1 MVANIFCYFV
11 SGTEGVLNMKKE
23 KGMTLLE
30 VSLALIVTTSV
41 MVTVWVSIQ
50 DMIRFYLTRTVAY
63 TVINTMN
70 IAIDTCKKQ
79 SGQSGQSG
87 QCVITDGSLP
97 KGNLTIKIKGP
108 HIIGCL
114 TLDGKINEDILK
126 HMTSFYY
133 VKKSGAKGD
142 KHLSSLPIHPVEQP
156 SDWCDKKQLEF
167 YYRILK

>member
-1 MVANIFCYFV
+1 MNIFCYFV
-11 SGTEGVLNMKKE
+11 SGTEGVRNMKKE

-41 MVTVWVSIQ
+41 MVTVWFSIQ
-50 DMIRFYLTRTVAY
+50 DIIRFYLTRTVAY
-63 TVINTMN
+63 TVINKMN

-79 SGQSGQSG
+79 ST
-87 QCVITDGSLP
+87 QCVITDMGSSLP
-97 KGNLTIKIKGP
+97 KGNFTIKIKDSN
-108 HIIGCL
+108 IIGCL

-133 VKKSGAKGD
+133 VKNSGAKD
-142 KHLSSLPIHPVEQP
+142 KYLSSLPIHPVEQP
-156 SDWCDKKQLEF
+156 GDLCDGKQLEF

>member
-1 MVANIFCYFV
+1 
-11 SGTEGVLNMKKE
+11 MKKE

-41 MVTVWVSIQ
+41 MVTVWFSIQ

-70 IAIDTCKKQ
+70 IAIDTCKKNKDR
-79 SGQSGQSG
+79 
-87 QCVITDGSLP
+87 CVITDIDGSLP
-97 KGNLTIKIKGP
+97 KGKGNLTIKIDDSN
-108 HIIGCL
+108 IIGCL

-133 VKKSGAKGD
+133 VKNSGAKD
-142 KHLSSLPIHPVEQP
+142 DNYLSSLPIHPVKQP
-156 SDWCDKKQLEF
+156 KDLCNEKQLEF

>member
-1 MVANIFCYFV
+1 
-11 SGTEGVLNMKKE
+11 MKKE

-70 IAIDTCKKQ
+70 IAIDTCKKK
-79 SGQSGQSG
+79 SG
-87 QCVITDGSLP
+87 QCDITDIGSPP
-97 KGNLTIKIKGP
+97 KGNLTININNSN
-108 HIIGCL
+108 IIGCL

-133 VKKSGAKGD
+133 VKKPDAKGD
-142 KHLSSLPIHPVEQP
+142 KYLSSLPIHPVEQP
-156 SDWCDKKQLEF
+156 RYFCGEKQLEF
-167 YYRILK
+167 SYRILK

>member
-1 MVANIFCYFV
+1 
-11 SGTEGVLNMKKE
+11 MKKE

-70 IAIDTCKKQ
+70 IAIDTCKKK
-79 SGQSGQSG
+79 SGK
-87 QCVITDGSLP
+87 CVITDIAGSLP
-97 KGNLTIKIKGP
+97 KGNLTIKINDP
-108 HIIGCL
+108 DIIGCL

-133 VKKSGAKGD
+133 VKNSGAKD
-142 KHLSSLPIHPVEQP
+142 DNYLSSLPIHPVKQP
-156 SDWCDKKQLEF
+156 IKKLCDDEKQLEF

>member
-1 MVANIFCYFV
+1 
-11 SGTEGVLNMKKE
+11 MKKE

-70 IAIDTCKKQ
+70 IAIDTCKKK
-79 SGQSGQSG
+79 SG
-87 QCVITDGSLP
+87 QCDITDITDIAGSPP
-97 KGNLTIKIKGP
+97 KGNLTIKINNSN
-108 HIIGCL
+108 IIGCL

-133 VKKSGAKGD
+133 VKKPDAKGD
-142 KHLSSLPIHPVEQP
+142 KYLSSLPIHPVVQP
-156 SDWCDKKQLEF
+156 RYFCGEKQLEF
-167 YYRILK
+167 SYRILK

>member
-1 MVANIFCYFV
+1 
-11 SGTEGVLNMKKE
+11 MKKE

-70 IAIDTCKKQ
+70 IAIDTCKK
-79 SGQSGQSG
+79 GK
-87 QCVITDGSLP
+87 CDITDIAGSSP
-97 KGNLTIKIKGP
+97 QGNLTITINNSN
-108 HIIGCL
+108 ITGCL

-133 VKKSGAKGD
+133 VKKPDAEGD
-142 KHLSSLPIHPVEQP
+142 KYLSSLPIHPVKQP
-156 SDWCDKKQLEF
+156 RYFCGEKQLQF
-167 YYRILK
+167 SYRILK

>member
-1 MVANIFCYFV
+1 
-11 SGTEGVLNMKKE
+11 MKKE

-79 SGQSGQSG
+79 SGQ
-87 QCVITDGSLP
+87 CVITDIGGSLP
-97 KGNLTIKIKGP
+97 KGNLTIKINYP

-133 VKKSGAKGD
+133 VKNSGAKGD
-142 KHLSSLPIHPVEQP
+142 NYLSSLPIHPVEQP
-156 SDWCDKKQLEF
+156 SALCGKNSLNF
-167 YYRILK
+167 ITGY

>member
-79 SGQSGQSG
+79 SGQSGQ
-87 QCVITDGSLP
+87 CVITDIGGSLP
-97 KGNLTIKIKGP
+97 KGNLTIKINYP
-108 HIIGCL
+108 DIIGCL

-133 VKKSGAKGD
+133 VKNSGAKGD
-142 KHLSSLPIHPVEQP
+142 NYLSSLPIHPVEQP
-156 SDWCDKKQLEF
+156 RDLCDEKQLEF

>member
-1 MVANIFCYFV
+1 
-11 SGTEGVLNMKKE
+11 MKKE

-41 MVTVWVSIQ
+41 MVTVWASIQ

-70 IAIDTCKKQ
+70 IAIDTCKKK
-79 SGQSGQSG
+79 SG
-87 QCVITDGSLP
+87 QCVITDIAGSLS
-97 KGNLTIKIKGP
+97 KGNLTIKINDP
-108 HIIGCL
+108 DIIGCL

-133 VKKSGAKGD
+133 VKNSGAKGD
-142 KHLSSLPIHPVEQP
+142 NYLSSLPIHPVKQP
-156 SDWCDKKQLEF
+156 IKLCDDEKQLEF

>member
-1 MVANIFCYFV
+1 
-11 SGTEGVLNMKKE
+11 MKKE

-70 IAIDTCKKQ
+70 IAIDTCKKNR
-79 SGQSGQSG
+79 GK
-87 QCVITDGSLP
+87 CDITDIAGSSP
-97 KGNLTIKIKGP
+97 QGNLTITINNSN
-108 HIIGCL
+108 ITGCL

-133 VKKSGAKGD
+133 VKKPDAKGD
-142 KHLSSLPIHPVEQP
+142 KYLSSLPIHPVEQP
-156 SDWCDKKQLEF
+156 RYLCGEKQLQF
-167 YYRILK
+167 SYRILK

>member
-79 SGQSGQSG
+79 KG
-87 QCVITDGSLP
+87 QCVITDIGGSLP
-97 KGNLTIKIKGP
+97 KGNLTIKINDSN
-108 HIIGCL
+108 IIGCL

-133 VKKSGAKGD
+133 VKNSGAKDD
-142 KHLSSLPIHPVEQP
+142 KYLSSLPIHPVKQP
-156 SDWCDKKQLEF
+156 KGLCDEKQLEF

>member
-1 MVANIFCYFV
+1 
-11 SGTEGVLNMKKE
+11 MKKE

-87 QCVITDGSLP
+87 QCVITDIGGSPP
-97 KGNLTIKIKGP
+97 KGNLTIKIKDP

-133 VKKSGAKGD
+133 VKNSGAKGD
-142 KHLSSLPIHPVEQP
+142 NYLSSLPIHPVEQP
-156 SDWCDKKQLEF
+156 KPSDLCDKKQLAF

>member
-1 MVANIFCYFV
+1 
-11 SGTEGVLNMKKE
+11 MKKE

-70 IAIDTCKKQ
+70 IAIDTCKKNR
-79 SGQSGQSG
+79 GK
-87 QCVITDGSLP
+87 CDITDIAGSSP
-97 KGNLTIKIKGP
+97 QGNLTITINNSN
-108 HIIGCL
+108 ITGCL

-133 VKKSGAKGD
+133 VKKPEGD
-142 KHLSSLPIHPVEQP
+142 KYLSSLPIHPVEQP
-156 SDWCDKKQLEF
+156 RYSCGEKQLQF
-167 YYRILK
+167 SYRILK

>member
-41 MVTVWVSIQ
+41 MVTVWFSIQ

-70 IAIDTCKKQ
+70 IAIDTCKKKK
-79 SGQSGQSG
+79 GR
-87 QCVITDGSLP
+87 CVITDIDGSLS
-97 KGNLTIKIKGP
+97 KGNLTIKINDSN
-108 HIIGCL
+108 ITGCL

-133 VKKSGAKGD
+133 VKNSGAKDD
-142 KHLSSLPIHPVEQP
+142 KYLSSLPIHPVKQLKGLCNE
-156 SDWCDKKQLEF
+156 KQLEF

>member
-1 MVANIFCYFV
+1 
-11 SGTEGVLNMKKE
+11 MKKE

-41 MVTVWVSIQ
+41 MVTVWFSIQ
-50 DMIRFYLTRTVAY
+50 DIIRFYLTRTVAY
-63 TVINTMN
+63 TVINKMN

-79 SGQSGQSG
+79 SAQSAQSA
-87 QCVITDGSLP
+87 QCVITDMGSSLP
-97 KGNLTIKIKGP
+97 KGNFTIKIKDP
-108 HIIGCL
+108 DIIGCL

-133 VKKSGAKGD
+133 VKNSGAKD
-142 KHLSSLPIHPVEQP
+142 NYLSSLPIHPVEQP
-156 SDWCDKKQLEF
+156 RNLCDGKQLAF

>member
-1 MVANIFCYFV
+1 
-11 SGTEGVLNMKKE
+11 MKKE

-70 IAIDTCKKQ
+70 IAIDTCKKNR
-79 SGQSGQSG
+79 GK
-87 QCVITDGSLP
+87 CDITDIAGSSP
-97 KGNLTIKIKGP
+97 QGNLTITINNSN
-108 HIIGCL
+108 ITGCL

-133 VKKSGAKGD
+133 VKKPDAKGD
-142 KHLSSLPIHPVEQP
+142 KYLSSLPIHPVEQP
-156 SDWCDKKQLEF
+156 RYFCGEKQLQF
-167 YYRILK
+167 SYRILK

>member
-1 MVANIFCYFV
+1 
-11 SGTEGVLNMKKE
+11 MKKE

-79 SGQSGQSG
+79 SGQ
-87 QCVITDGSLP
+87 CVITDIGDSLP
-97 KGNLTIKIKGP
+97 KGNLTIKINDP

-126 HMTSFYY
+126 HMTSFY
-133 VKKSGAKGD
+133 
-142 KHLSSLPIHPVEQP
+142 
-156 SDWCDKKQLEF
+156 
-167 YYRILK
+167 

>member
-1 MVANIFCYFV
+1 
-11 SGTEGVLNMKKE
+11 MKKE

-79 SGQSGQSG
+79 RG
-87 QCVITDGSLP
+87 QCVITDSSLP
-97 KGNLTIKIKGP
+97 KGNLTIKINNSN
-108 HIIGCL
+108 IIGCL

-142 KHLSSLPIHPVEQP
+142 NYLSSLPIHPVEQP
-156 SDWCDKKQLEF
+156 RGLCDEKQLEF

>member
-1 MVANIFCYFV
+1 
-11 SGTEGVLNMKKE
+11 MKKE

-41 MVTVWVSIQ
+41 MVTVWFSIQ
-50 DMIRFYLTRTVAY
+50 DIIRFYLTRTVAY
-63 TVINTMN
+63 TVINKMN

-79 SGQSGQSG
+79 SA
-87 QCVITDGSLP
+87 QCVITDMGSSLP
-97 KGNLTIKIKGP
+97 KGNFTIEIKDP

-133 VKKSGAKGD
+133 VKNSGAKD
-142 KHLSSLPIHPVEQP
+142 KYLSSLPIHPVEQP
-156 SDWCDKKQLEF
+156 GYLCDGKQLEF

>member
-1 MVANIFCYFV
+1 
-11 SGTEGVLNMKKE
+11 MKKE

-70 IAIDTCKKQ
+70 IAIDTCKKK
-79 SGQSGQSG
+79 GG
-87 QCVITDGSLP
+87 QCDITDITDIAGSPP
-97 KGNLTIKIKGP
+97 KGNLTININNSN
-108 HIIGCL
+108 IIGCL

-133 VKKSGAKGD
+133 VKKPDAKGD
-142 KHLSSLPIHPVEQP
+142 KYLSSLPIHPVKQSRYFCGE
-156 SDWCDKKQLEF
+156 KQLEF
-167 YYRILK
+167 SYRILK

>member
-1 MVANIFCYFV
+1 
-11 SGTEGVLNMKKE
+11 MKKE

-79 SGQSGQSG
+79 SKQSG
-87 QCVITDGSLP
+87 QCVITDIG
-97 KGNLTIKIKGP
+97 KGNLTIKINDP
-108 HIIGCL
+108 DITGCL

-133 VKKSGAKGD
+133 VKKSGAKDD
-142 KHLSSLPIHPVEQP
+142 KYLSSLPIHPV
-156 SDWCDKKQLEF
+156 
-167 YYRILK
+167 

>member
-1 MVANIFCYFV
+1 
-11 SGTEGVLNMKKE
+11 MKKE

>member
-70 IAIDTCKKQ
+70 IAIDTCKKK
-79 SGQSGQSG
+79 SG
-87 QCVITDGSLP
+87 QCDITDITDIAGSPP
-97 KGNLTIKIKGP
+97 KGNLTIKINNST
-108 HIIGCL
+108 IIGCL

-133 VKKSGAKGD
+133 VKKPDAKGD
-142 KHLSSLPIHPVEQP
+142 KYLSSLPIHPVVQP
-156 SDWCDKKQLEF
+156 RYFCGEKQLEF
-167 YYRILK
+167 SYRILK

>member
-1 MVANIFCYFV
+1 
-11 SGTEGVLNMKKE
+11 MKKE

-79 SGQSGQSG
+79 SGQ
-87 QCVITDGSLP
+87 CVITDIGGSLP
-97 KGNLTIKIKGP
+97 KGNLTIKINYP

-142 KHLSSLPIHPVEQP
+142 NYLSSLPIHPVEQP
-156 SDWCDKKQLEF
+156 SALCGKKQLEF

>member
-1 MVANIFCYFV
+1 
-11 SGTEGVLNMKKE
+11 MKKE

-41 MVTVWVSIQ
+41 MVTVWFSIQ
-50 DMIRFYLTRTVAY
+50 DIIRFYLTRTVAY
-63 TVINTMN
+63 TVINKMN

-79 SGQSGQSG
+79 NA
-87 QCVITDGSLP
+87 QCVITDMGSSRP
-97 KGNLTIKIKGP
+97 KGNFTIKIKDSN
-108 HIIGCL
+108 IIGCL

-133 VKKSGAKGD
+133 VKNSGASGAKD
-142 KHLSSLPIHPVEQP
+142 KYLSSLPIHPVEQP
-156 SDWCDKKQLEF
+156 RYLCDGKQLEF

>member
-1 MVANIFCYFV
+1 
-11 SGTEGVLNMKKE
+11 MKKE

-79 SGQSGQSG
+79 SGQSGQ
-87 QCVITDGSLP
+87 CVITDIGGTLP
-97 KGNLTIKIKGP
+97 KGNLTIKINDP

-133 VKKSGAKGD
+133 VKNSGAKGD
-142 KHLSSLPIHPVEQP
+142 KYLSSLPIHPVEQP
-156 SDWCDKKQLEF
+156 SDLCDEKQLKF

>member
-1 MVANIFCYFV
+1 
-11 SGTEGVLNMKKE
+11 MKKE

-79 SGQSGQSG
+79 SGQSGQ
-87 QCVITDGSLP
+87 CVITDIGGTLP
-97 KGNLTIKIKGP
+97 KGNLTIKINDP

-133 VKKSGAKGD
+133 VKNSGAKGD
-142 KHLSSLPIHPVEQP
+142 KYLSSLPIHPVEQP
-156 SDWCDKKQLEF
+156 SGLCDEKQLKF

>member
-11 SGTEGVLNMKKE
+11 SGIEGVLNMKKE

-79 SGQSGQSG
+79 SGQ
-87 QCVITDGSLP
+87 CVITDIGGSLP
-97 KGNLTIKIKGP
+97 KGNLTIKINYP
-108 HIIGCL
+108 DIIGCL

-133 VKKSGAKGD
+133 VKNSGAKGD
-142 KHLSSLPIHPVEQP
+142 NYLSSLPIHPVEQP
-156 SDWCDKKQLEF
+156 RDLCDEKQLEF

>member
-70 IAIDTCKKQ
+70 IAIDTCKKNR
-79 SGQSGQSG
+79 GK
-87 QCVITDGSLP
+87 CDITDIAGSSP
-97 KGNLTIKIKGP
+97 QGNLTITINNSN
-108 HIIGCL
+108 ITGCL

-133 VKKSGAKGD
+133 VKKPEGD
-142 KHLSSLPIHPVEQP
+142 KYLSSLPIHPVEQP
-156 SDWCDKKQLEF
+156 RYSCGEKQLQF
-167 YYRILK
+167 SYRILK

>member
-1 MVANIFCYFV
+1 
-11 SGTEGVLNMKKE
+11 MKKE

-70 IAIDTCKKQ
+70 IAIDTCKKNR
-79 SGQSGQSG
+79 GK
-87 QCVITDGSLP
+87 CDITDIAGSSP
-97 KGNLTIKIKGP
+97 QGNLTITINNSN
-108 HIIGCL
+108 ITGCL

-133 VKKSGAKGD
+133 VKKPDAKGD
-142 KHLSSLPIHPVEQP
+142 KYLSSLPIHPVEQP
-156 SDWCDKKQLEF
+156 RYFCGEKQLQF
-167 YYRILK
+167 SYRILKGY

>member
-1 MVANIFCYFV
+1 
-11 SGTEGVLNMKKE
+11 MKKE

-87 QCVITDGSLP
+87 QCVITDIGGSLP
-97 KGNLTIKIKGP
+97 KGNLTITINDP
-108 HIIGCL
+108 DIIGCL

-133 VKKSGAKGD
+133 VKNSGAKDD
-142 KHLSSLPIHPVEQP
+142 KYLSSLPIHPVKQP
-156 SDWCDKKQLEF
+156 RDLCGEKQLEF